1 MDKLTR
7 RDFLKLAGTAAIS
20 AAAFSLPDFGR
31 AYAQAPVIGSRQ
43 LKAPLAAGSS
53 AKVYFTKHID
63 AEHFVK
69 LYELVNSE
77 IYGKVAI
84 KMHTGEIGGKN
95 FLPREFVKA
104 VQQRIPDSNIVE
116 TNTLYKRGRHTTELH
131 RKTIAYNGW
140 DFCPVDIMDEFGT
153 IAAAAGQ
160 EGKHFTEMSVGK
172 SLVDYDSMVVLTHF
186 KGHSMGGY
194 GGSLKN
200 IAIGCA
206 DAKVGKTMQHG
217 GADFSIRGAHFM
229 EYMVEAGKAVTD
241 FFGKRIAYV
250 NVMRRMSVRC
260 DCAGPD
266 AEEPTIGDIG
276 MVASTDLLAIDQAC
290 VDMVYD
296 KPGGDNKDLIERIE
310 SREGLRQLSYMK
322 ELKMGNPNYELISI
336 D

>member
-53 AKVYFTKHID
+53 AKVYFTRHID
-63 AEHFVK
+63 AEHMVK
-69 LYELVNSE
+69 LYELINSE
-77 IYGKVAI
+77 IYGKVAV
-84 KMHTGEIGGKN
+84 KVHTGEIGGQN

-140 DFCPVDIMDEFGT
+140 DFCPVDIMDEHG
-153 IAAAAGQ
+153 AVMLPVRG
-160 EGKHFTEMSVGK
+160 GKHFKEMSVGK
-172 SLVDYDSMVVLTHF
+172 SLVDYDSMIVLTHF
-186 KGHSMGGY
+186 KGHAAGGF

-206 DAKVGKTMQHG
+206 DAKVGKAMQHN
-217 GADFSIRGAHFM
+217 ADFSIRGAHFM
-229 EYMVEAGKAVTD
+229 EHMAEAGKAVTD
-241 FFGKRIAYV
+241 FFGKRIAYI
-250 NVMRRMSVRC
+250 NVLNRMSVRC
-260 DCAGPD
+260 DCAGPE
-266 AEEPTIGDIG
+266 AEPPTIGDIG
-276 MVASTDLLAIDQAC
+276 MLASVDLLAIDQAS
-290 VDMVYD
+290 VDLVYD
-296 KPGGDNKDLIERIE
+296 KPGSDNKDLIERIE

>member
-53 AKVYFTKHID
+53 AKVYFTRHID
-63 AEHFVK
+63 AEHMVK
-69 LYELVNSE
+69 LYELINSE
-77 IYGKVAI
+77 IYGKVAV
-84 KMHTGEIGGKN
+84 KVHTGEIGGQN

-131 RKTIAYNGW
+131 RKTIAANGW
-140 DFCPVDIMDEFGT
+140 NFCPVDIMDEHG
-153 IAAAAGQ
+153 AVMLPVRG
-160 EGKHFTEMSVGK
+160 GKHFKEMSVGK
-172 SLVDYDSMVVLTHF
+172 SLVDYDSMIVLTHF
-186 KGHSMGGY
+186 KGHAAGGF

-206 DAKVGKTMQHG
+206 DAKVGKAMQHN
-217 GADFSIRGAHFM
+217 ADFSIRGAHFM
-229 EYMVEAGKAVTD
+229 EHMAEAGKAVTD
-241 FFGKRIAYV
+241 FFGKRIAYI
-250 NVMRRMSVRC
+250 NVLNRMSVRC
-260 DCAGPD
+260 DCAGPE
-266 AEEPTIGDIG
+266 AEPPTIGDIG

-310 SREGLRQLSYMK
+310 SREGLRQLSYMR

>member
-1 MDKLTR
+1 MLLRQIKYFVTVVDTGSFTEAAEECFISQSAISQQILSLEKELGVQLLVRSTR
-7 RDFLKLAGTAAIS
+7 R
-20 AAAFSLPDFGR
+20 
-31 AYAQAPVIGSRQ
+31 
-43 LKAPLAAGSS
+43 
-53 AKVYFTKHID
+53 FTLTEPGKY
-63 AEHFVK
+63 
-69 LYELVNSE
+69 LYS
-77 IYGKVAI
+77 
-84 KMHTGEIGGKN
+84 H
-95 FLPREFVKA
+95 
-104 VQQRIPDSNIVE
+104 
-116 TNTLYKRGRHTTELH
+116 
-131 RKTIAYNGW
+131 
-140 DFCPVDIMDEFGT
+140 
-153 IAAAAGQ
+153 
-160 EGKHFTEMSVGK
+160 GK
-172 SLVDYDSMVVLTHF
+172 SLPTYDSMIVLTHF
-186 KGHSMGGY
+186 KGHASGGF

-206 DAKVGKTMQHG
+206 DAKVGKAMQHG

-229 EYMVEAGKAVTD
+229 EHMVEAGKAVTD

-276 MVASTDLLAIDQAC
+276 ILASTDILAIDQAS
-290 VDMVYD
+290 VDLVYN

>member
-1 MDKLTR
+1 MLLRQIKYFVTVVDTGSFTEAAEECFISQSAISQQILSLEKELGVQLLVRSTR
-7 RDFLKLAGTAAIS
+7 RFTLTEPGKYLYSHGKKLLGETEKLK
-20 AAAFSLPDFGR
+20 
-31 AYAQAPVIGSRQ
+31 
-43 LKAPLAAGSS
+43 
-53 AKVYFTKHID
+53 
-63 AEHFVK
+63 
-69 LYELVNSE
+69 N
-77 IYGKVAI
+77 
-84 KMHTGEIGGKN
+84 
-95 FLPREFVKA
+95 
-104 VQQRIPDSNIVE
+104 
-116 TNTLYKRGRHTTELH
+116 
-131 RKTIAYNGW
+131 
-140 DFCPVDIMDEFGT
+140 GT

-160 EGKHFTEMSVGK
+160 EGSLKVCYLNSFADARLYKAVSMFKQQNAGVRLNVSGGTHFKEMYVGK
-172 SLVDYDSMVVLTHF
+172 SLPTYDSMIVLTHF
-186 KGHSMGGY
+186 KGHASGGF

-206 DAKVGKTMQHG
+206 DAKVGKVMQHN
-217 GADFSIRGAHFM
+217 ADFSIRGAHFM
-229 EYMVEAGKAVTD
+229 EHMVEAGKAVTD

-266 AEEPTIGDIG
+266 VEEPTIGDIG

>member
-1 MDKLTR
+1 MPQ
-7 RDFLKLAGTAAIS
+7 
-20 AAAFSLPDFGR
+20 LP
-31 AYAQAPVIGSRQ
+31 V
-43 LKAPLAAGSS
+43 
-53 AKVYFTKHID
+53 
-63 AEHFVK
+63 
-69 LYELVNSE
+69 
-77 IYGKVAI
+77 
-84 KMHTGEIGGKN
+84 
-95 FLPREFVKA
+95 
-104 VQQRIPDSNIVE
+104 
-116 TNTLYKRGRHTTELH
+116 RG
-131 RKTIAYNGW
+131 
-140 DFCPVDIMDEFGT
+140 
-153 IAAAAGQ
+153 
-160 EGKHFTEMSVGK
+160 GKHFTEMSVGK

-206 DAKVGKTMQHG
+206 DGEVGKIMQHG
-217 GADFSIRGAHFM
+217 RGFSVRNAAFM
-229 EYMVEAGKAVTD
+229 ENMVEAGKAVTD
-241 FFGKRIAYV
+241 FFGKHIVYI

-310 SREGLRQLSYMK
+310 SREGLRQLSYMR

>member
-53 AKVYFTKHID
+53 AKVYFTRHID
-63 AEHFVK
+63 AEHMVK
-69 LYELVNSE
+69 LYELINSE
-77 IYGKVAI
+77 IYGKVAV
-84 KMHTGEIGGKN
+84 KVHTGEIGGQN

-131 RKTIAYNGW
+131 RKTIAANGW
-140 DFCPVDIMDEFGT
+140 NFCPVDIMDEHG
-153 IAAAAGQ
+153 AVMLPVRG
-160 EGKHFTEMSVGK
+160 GKHFKEMSVGK

-186 KGHSMGGY
+186 KGHAAGGF

-206 DAKVGKTMQHG
+206 DAKVGKAMQHN
-217 GADFSIRGAHFM
+217 ADFSIRGAHFM
-229 EYMVEAGKAVTD
+229 EHMAEAGKAVTD
-241 FFGKRIAYV
+241 FFGKRIAYI
-250 NVMRRMSVRC
+250 NVLNRMSVRC
-260 DCAGPD
+260 DCAGPE
-266 AEEPTIGDIG
+266 AEPPTIGDIG

>member
-53 AKVYFTKHID
+53 AKVYFTRHID
-63 AEHFVK
+63 AEHMVK
-69 LYELVNSE
+69 LYELINSE
-77 IYGKVAI
+77 IYGKVAV
-84 KMHTGEIGGKN
+84 KVHTGEIGGQN

-140 DFCPVDIMDEFGT
+140 DFCPVDIMDEFGNV
-153 IAAAAGQ
+153 ALPVRG
-160 EGKHFTEMSVGK
+160 GKNFKEMYVGK
-172 SLVDYDSMVVLTHF
+172 SLPTYDSMIVLTHF
-186 KGHSMGGY
+186 KGHAAGGF

-206 DAKVGKTMQHG
+206 DAKVGKAMQHN
-217 GADFSIRGAHFM
+217 ADFSIRGAHFM
-229 EYMVEAGKAVTD
+229 EHMAEAGKAVTD
-241 FFGKRIAYV
+241 FFGKRIAYI
-250 NVMRRMSVRC
+250 NVLNRMSVRC

-276 MVASTDLLAIDQAC
+276 MVASTDLLAIDQAS
-290 VDMVYD
+290 VDLVYD
-296 KPGGDNKDLIERIE
+296 KPGSDNKDLIERIE